1 MNNEKYTLAS
11 LPLRGQRYFYVTWDK
26 NKHELGIIKRTFID
40 SVTDYRII
48 ASGTAFKTAEVA
60 EREKYNVYTALTGK
74 EWTEV

>member
-26 NKHELGIIKRTFID
+26 KRGVIVISRVFSAD
-40 SVTDYRII
+40 AFDYR
-48 ASGTAFKTAEVA
+48 AVKSEVAFKTAEAA

-74 EWTEV
+74 EWER